1 MVKRVEEFDLLD
13 LDKPEVIGVVI
24 TKRNGK
30 INVCPVNW
38 QVTSTSYEK
47 PPVVCVGL
55 SNEHWTL
62 ENIKAS
68 NEFTYA
74 YPSKDQLRDTLYCG
88 TVSGRNIDKIS
99 HTSFKFRPAK
109 YVSVPVLE
117 GAVLNFECK
126 LMKVIKLDNFSIV
139 IGRVIEFYKSKK
151 KSLDKIYSLGGSNY
165 GVIDSIKVIQRER
178 L

>member
-1 MVKRVEEFDLLD
+1 MVNRVEEFDLLD
-13 LDKPEVIGVVI
+13 LDKPEVIGAVI

-55 SNEHWTL
+55 ANNNWTL
-62 ENIKAS
+62 ENIKAIK
-68 NEFTYA
+68 EFTYA
-74 YPSKDQLRDTLYCG
+74 YPTRSQLKDTLYCG
-88 TVSGRNIDKIS
+88 TVSGRKIDKIS

-109 YVSVPVLE
+109 YVSVPILE
-117 GAVLNFECK
+117 RAVLNFECQ
-126 LMKVIKLDNFSIV
+126 LMKVIKLDSFSIV
-139 IGRVIEFYKSKK
+139 IGRVVEFYTSKK
-151 KSLDKIYSLGGSNY
+151 KSLDKIYSLGRSNY
-165 GVIDSIKVIQRER
+165 GVIDSIKVLQRGR